1 MMRRT
6 LTLLLAGLTAALP
19 AAAEPLSR
27 AQAVARAL
35 EKNPTVQRSLA
46 DRDGLRGRA
55 KQARADA
62 LPEVSLYGTFLRYQ
76 DPGFFNSPNI
86 GEFPPEIL
94 QAFRPIAS
102 NLWDGNVTLRQTLWS
117 FSLGKA
123 IRAAGHAEH
132 LGEENVRSA
141 HQDVALRAIFAYN
154 AHLLAQEQVKVGEK
168 IVRQKEKQLE
178 MARNRRGAGVATDL
192 EVLRF
197 EVDLANAR
205 TALLRLQGAVDLARG
220 DLNAVM
226 VAPTDTPIEPTD
238 SLEFV
243 EKAADQKQV
252 VKEAVSTRSEVKA
265 VAWSEKIYDEAI
277 GIYKADMQPRLDFN
291 SAYGWSVRETGKFL
305 QSNYKKWSLAVTL
318 KVPVF
323 DGFRTAGKVAQAR
336 ADRARV
342 GQDRVAL
349 ETLID
354 LEAKQAVDRLRVAAS
369 VFHSTELNVAQAR
382 KAVELTEANYRL
394 GAATT
399 LDVLDAQAALTQ
411 AEFSRIEA
419 LHAHANARAG
429 LRYVMGRDPLAEGP
443 DDPPASP
450 PTSTAASAAG
460 AETRLE
466 NANARGPEGPALP
479 APSPSPTASNATTGE
494 PR

>member
-1 MMRRT
+1 MTRRA
-6 LTLLLAGLTAALP
+6 LLAALIILSMAGP
-19 AAAEPLSR
+19 AAPEPLSR

-35 EKNPTVQRSLA
+35 ERNPTVMRSLA

-62 LPEVSLYGTFLRYQ
+62 LPEVSVYGTFLRYQ

-86 GEFPPEIL
+86 DEFPPEIL

-102 NLWDGNVTLRQTLWS
+102 NLWDGNVAVRQTLWS

-123 IRAAGHAEH
+123 IRAAGYAEK

-141 HQDVALRAIFAYN
+141 RQDVALQAVFAYN
-154 AHLLAQEQVKVGEK
+154 AYLLALEQVKVAET
-168 IVRQKEKQLE
+168 VVHQKEAQLE

-205 TALLRLQGAVDLARG
+205 TTLLRLQGAADLARG

-226 VAPTDTPIEPTD
+226 VEPTGKPIEPTD
-238 SLEFV
+238 ALEFV
-243 EKAADQKQV
+243 ETQADQQEV
-252 VKEAVSTRSEVKA
+252 VREAVSSRPEIQA
-265 VAWSEKIYDEAI
+265 VSWNERIYDEAI
-277 GIYKADMQPRLDFN
+277 GIYKADMRPRLDLTGAF
-291 SAYGWSVRETGKFL
+291 GWSVRETPNFFEP
-305 QSNYKKWSLAVTL
+305 NYKKWSVSVTL

-323 DGFRTAGKVAQAR
+323 DGWRTAGRVAQAR
-336 ADRARV
+336 ADRARI

-369 VFHSTELNVAQAR
+369 VYRAAELNVTQAQ
-382 KAVELTEANYRL
+382 KALGMTEANYRL

-411 AEFSRIEA
+411 AEFNRIEA

-429 LRYVMGRDPLAEGP
+429 LRYVMGQAPLA
-443 DDPPASP
+443 DD
-450 PTSTAASAAG
+450 
-460 AETRLE
+460 
-466 NANARGPEGPALP
+466 RGTP
-479 APSPSPTASNATTGE
+479 
-494 PR
+494 

>member
-1 MMRRT
+1 MNRR
-6 LTLLLAGLTAALP
+6 APTAALLILAAAVP

-35 EKNPTVQRSLA
+35 ERNPTVMRSLA

-55 KQARADA
+55 KEARADA
-62 LPEVSLYGTFLRYQ
+62 LPEVSVYGTFLRYQ

-86 GEFPPEIL
+86 DEFPPEIL

-102 NLWDGNVTLRQTLWS
+102 NLWDGNVALRQTLWS

-123 IRAAGHAEH
+123 IRAAGYAEH

-141 HQDVALRAIFAYN
+141 RQDVALRAIFAYN
-154 AHLLAQEQVKVGEK
+154 AHLLALGQVKVAET
-168 IVRQKEKQLE
+168 VVNQKEKQLE
-178 MARNRRGAGVATDL
+178 MARNRREAGVATDL

-205 TALLRLQGAVDLARG
+205 TTLLRLSGAADLSRG

-226 VAPTDTPIEPTD
+226 VEPTDKPIEPTD

-243 EKAADQKQV
+243 ETAADQQQV
-252 VKEAVSTRSEVKA
+252 VQEAVASRPEVQA
-265 VAWSEKIYDEAI
+265 VAWNEKIYDEAI
-277 GIYKADMQPRLDFN
+277 GIYKADMQPRLDLNGAF
-291 SAYGWSVRETGKFL
+291 GWSVRETPNFFEP
-305 QSNYKKWSLAVTL
+305 NYKKWSLSVTL

-323 DGFRTAGKVAQAR
+323 DGWRTAGRVAQAR
-336 ADRARV
+336 ADRAKV

-354 LEAKQAVDRLRVAAS
+354 LEAKQAVDRLRVASS
-369 VFHSTELNVAQAR
+369 VFHAAELNVTQAR
-382 KAVELTEANYRL
+382 KALDMTEANYRL

-399 LDVLDAQAALTQ
+399 LDVLDALAAFTQ
-411 AEFSRIEA
+411 AEFSRLEA

-429 LRYVMGRDPLAEGP
+429 LRYVVGQDPLADGP
-443 DDPPASP
+443 
-450 PTSTAASAAG
+450 
-460 AETRLE
+460 L
-466 NANARGPEGPALP
+466 ALP
-479 APSPSPTASNATTGE
+479 PPPSPTTDASRTGAE
-494 PR
+494 GGIGIPPAGQE

>member
-1 MMRRT
+1 MSRRSSIAVV
-6 LTLLLAGLTAALP
+6 LVLAAAAP
-19 AAAEPLSR
+19 VAAEPLSR
-27 AQAVARAL
+27 AEAVARAL
-35 EKNPTVQRSLA
+35 ERNPTMRRSLA

-62 LPEVSLYGTFLRYQ
+62 LPEVSVYGTFLRYQ

-86 GEFPPEIL
+86 DEFPPEIL

-102 NLWDGNVTLRQTLWS
+102 NLWDGNVALRQTLWS

-123 IRAAGHAEH
+123 IRAAGYAEH

-141 HQDVALRAIFAYN
+141 RQDTALRAIFAYN
-154 AHLLAQEQVKVGEK
+154 AHLLALEQVKVAET
-168 IVRQKEKQLE
+168 VVAQKEKQLE

-197 EVDLANAR
+197 EVDLANVR
-205 TALLRLQGAVDLARG
+205 TTLLRLQGAADLARG

-226 VAPTDTPIEPTD
+226 VEPTDKAIEPTD
-238 SLEFV
+238 ALEFV
-243 EKAADQKQV
+243 ETAADQQEV
-252 VKEAVSTRSEVKA
+252 VREAVSSRPEIQA
-265 VAWSEKIYDEAI
+265 VSWNEKIYDEAI

-291 SAYGWSVRETGKFL
+291 GAYGWSVRETESFFEP
-305 QSNYKKWSLAVTL
+305 NYKKWSLAVTL
-318 KVPVF
+318 KIPVF
-323 DGFRTAGKVAQAR
+323 DGWRTAGKVAQAR
-336 ADRARV
+336 ADRAKV

-369 VFHSTELNVAQAR
+369 VYRATELNVTQAR
-382 KAVELTEANYRL
+382 RALDMTEANYRL

-411 AEFSRIEA
+411 AEFGRIEA

-429 LRYVMGRDPLAEGP
+429 LRYVMGQDPLA
-443 DDPPASP
+443 D
-450 PTSTAASAAG
+450 
-460 AETRLE
+460 
-466 NANARGPEGPALP
+466 RGTP
-479 APSPSPTASNATTGE
+479 
-494 PR
+494 

>member
-1 MMRRT
+1 MNRPAT
-6 LTLLLAGLTAALP
+6 LVLVLAAAC
-19 AAAEPLSR
+19 ASASAEPLSR
-27 AQAVARAL
+27 AEAVARAL
-35 EKNPTVQRSLA
+35 ERNPTVKRSLA

-62 LPEVSLYGTFLRYQ
+62 LPEVSVYGTFLRYQ

-86 GEFPPEIL
+86 DEFPPEIL

-102 NLWDGNVTLRQTLWS
+102 NLWDGRVALRQTLWS

-123 IRAAGHAEH
+123 IRAAGYAEH
-132 LGEENVRSA
+132 LGEENVRTA
-141 HQDVALRAIFAYN
+141 RQDVALRAIFAYN
-154 AHLLAQEQVKVGEK
+154 AHLLALEQVKVAET
-168 IVRQKEKQLE
+168 VVLQKEKQLE

-205 TALLRLQGAVDLARG
+205 TTLLRLRGVADLARG

-226 VAPTDTPIEPTD
+226 VEPTDGAIEPTD
-238 SLEFV
+238 TLEFR
-243 EKAADQKQV
+243 EAGAEQQEV
-252 VKEAVSTRSEVKA
+252 VREAIASRPEVRA
-265 VAWSEKIYDEAI
+265 VAWNEKIFDEAV
-277 GIYKADMQPRLDFN
+277 GIYKADMQPRLDFDV
-291 SAYGWSVRETGKFL
+291 AYGWSARETKNFPEP
-305 QSNYKKWSLAVTL
+305 NYKKWSLSVTL

-323 DGFRTAGKVAQAR
+323 DGWRTAGKVAQAR

-369 VFHSTELNVAQAR
+369 VFQAAELNVAQAR
-382 KAVELTEANYRL
+382 RAQEMTDANYRL
-394 GAATT
+394 GAATQ

-411 AEFSRIEA
+411 AEFVRIEA

-429 LRYVMGRDPLAEGP
+429 LRYVMGQDPLADGP
-443 DDPPASP
+443 VELPPPA
-450 PTSTAASAAG
+450 AATTDDLAPAA
-460 AETRLE
+460 T
-466 NANARGPEGPALP
+466 PSDVGPAP
-479 APSPSPTASNATTGE
+479 AG
-494 PR
+494 RD

>member
-1 MMRRT
+1 MNRR
-6 LTLLLAGLTAALP
+6 LSAALVLVL
-19 AAAEPLSR
+19 AASAPVVAEPLSR
-27 AQAVARAL
+27 AEAVTRAL
-35 EKNPTVQRSLA
+35 ERNPTVKRSLA

-62 LPEVSLYGTFLRYQ
+62 LPEVSVYGTFLRYQ

-86 GEFPPEIL
+86 DEFPPEIL

-102 NLWDGNVTLRQTLWS
+102 NLWDGYASVRQTLWS

-123 IRAAGHAEH
+123 IRAAGYAEH

-141 HQDVALRAIFAYN
+141 RQDTALRAVFAYN
-154 AHLLAQEQVKVGEK
+154 AHLLALEQVKVAET
-168 IVRQKEKQLE
+168 VVHQKEKQLE

-197 EVDLANAR
+197 EVDLANVR
-205 TALLRLQGAVDLARG
+205 TTLLRLQGAADLARG

-226 VAPTDTPIEPTD
+226 VEPTNKPIEPTD
-238 SLEFV
+238 TLEFV
-243 EKAADQKQV
+243 ETPADQQQV
-252 VKEAVSTRSEVKA
+252 VREAVSSRPEIKA
-265 VAWSEKIYDEAI
+265 VSWNEKIYDEAI

-291 SAYGWSVRETGKFL
+291 GAFGWSVRETQNFFEP
-305 QSNYKKWSLAVTL
+305 NYKKWSLSVTL

-323 DGFRTAGKVAQAR
+323 DGWRTAGRVAQAR
-336 ADRARV
+336 ADRDKV

-369 VFHSTELNVAQAR
+369 VFRAAELNVTQAR
-382 KAVELTEANYRL
+382 KALDMTEANYRL
-394 GAATT
+394 GAATP

-411 AEFSRIEA
+411 AEFNRIEA

-429 LRYVMGRDPLAEGP
+429 LRYVMGQDPLA
-443 DDPPASP
+443 DD
-450 PTSTAASAAG
+450 
-460 AETRLE
+460 
-466 NANARGPEGPALP
+466 RGTP
-479 APSPSPTASNATTGE
+479 
-494 PR
+494 

>member
-1 MMRRT
+1 MNRRPPV
-6 LTLLLAGLTAALP
+6 LLVLALAAATP

-27 AQAVARAL
+27 AEAVARAL
-35 EKNPTVQRSLA
+35 ERNPTVQRSLA

-62 LPEVSLYGTFLRYQ
+62 LPEVSVYGTFLRYQ

-86 GEFPPEIL
+86 DEFPPEIL

-102 NLWDGNVTLRQTLWS
+102 NLWDGNVALRQTLWS

-123 IRAAGHAEH
+123 IRAAGYAEH

-141 HQDVALRAIFAYN
+141 RQDTALRAIFAYN
-154 AHLLAQEQVKVGEK
+154 AHLLALEQVKVAET
-168 IVRQKEKQLE
+168 VVHQKEKQLE

-205 TALLRLQGAVDLARG
+205 TTLLRLRGAADLARG

-226 VAPTDTPIEPTD
+226 VEPTD
-238 SLEFV
+238 KPVEPTDRLEFV
-243 EKAADQKQV
+243 ETAADQQQV
-252 VKEAVSTRSEVKA
+252 VQEAVSSRPEVKA
-265 VAWSEKIYDEAI
+265 VSWNEKIYDEAI

-291 SAYGWSVRETGKFL
+291 GAYGWSARETQNFFEP
-305 QSNYKKWSLAVTL
+305 NYKKWSLSVTL
-318 KVPVF
+318 KIPVF
-323 DGFRTAGKVAQAR
+323 DGWRTAGRVAQAR
-336 ADRARV
+336 ADRAKV

-369 VFHSTELNVAQAR
+369 VYHATELNVTQAR
-382 KAVELTEANYRL
+382 KALDMTEANYRL

-411 AEFSRIEA
+411 AEFSHIEA

-429 LRYVMGRDPLAEGP
+429 LRYVMGQDPLADEQGKP
-443 DDPPASP
+443 
-450 PTSTAASAAG
+450 
-460 AETRLE
+460 
-466 NANARGPEGPALP
+466 
-479 APSPSPTASNATTGE
+479 
-494 PR
+494 